1 MSDYRHILLIKP
13 SSLGDIVH
21 AMPTCAAIRRRYP
34 KARLTWLVKREWA
47 GLVERIDGVDRVWP
61 VESTLTGW
69 LSQVFPLRAERFDLA
84 VDLQGLF
91 RSAAIGWLS
100 GSPLLVGFA
109 NGREGSPW
117 FYSKR
122 VPVPR
127 MEMHA
132 VDRYL
137 LVAKAVGAEEPA
149 KPEFNFRIPQTDH
162 DEVDRL
168 LSRSGLTPGTSWVA
182 MNVSA
187 RWPTKRWPA
196 ASFAEVADRLQQDGF
211 GAVVMIGGPDDRA
224 DVAAVNG
231 MMKTRVVDLAGA
243 TSAGL
248 LPALLSRASLL
259 ITNDSGPMH
268 IAAAA
273 GTPVVALFGPTS
285 AARTGPYG
293 VGHSILTGHVP
304 CSPCFSRTCHN
315 TSSLGM
321 LTNGVAR
328 TGFGGGSNA
337 AVSSN
342 GSPMNV
348 LLVRPDGIGD
358 EILCLPVASALRT
371 ASARGADHLPV
382 QRVRRSTI
390 GLTIRISTRS
400 GRSRAGNPCASWYR
414 CFAGPSMPWCFSS
427 RSSV

>member
-1 MSDYRHILLIKP
+1 MEDYRHILFIKP

-21 AMPTCAAIRRRYP
+21 AMPTCAAIRRAYP

-61 VESTLTGW
+61 VESTLKGW
-69 LSQVFPLRAERFDLA
+69 LSQVPLLRAERFDLV

-117 FYSKR
+117 LYSRR
-122 VPVPR
+122 VPVPQL
-127 MEMHA
+127 EMHA

-137 LVAKAVGAEEPA
+137 LVAKAVGAVGSGA
-149 KPEFNFRIPQTDH
+149 PEFRFRIPQADH

-168 LSRSGLTPGTSWVA
+168 LSRSGVTPGTSWVA

-196 ASFAEVADRLQQDGF
+196 ASFAEVADRLQQEGC
-211 GAVVMIGGPDDRA
+211 GAVVMIGGPDERA
-224 DVAAVNG
+224 DVAAVSG
-231 MMKTRVVDLAGA
+231 MMKTPAIDLAGS
-243 TSAGL
+243 TTVGL
-248 LPALLSRASLL
+248 LPALLSKASLL

-285 AARTGPYG
+285 AVLTGPYG
-293 VGHSILTGHVP
+293 AGHRVLTGQVP
-304 CSPCFSRTCHN
+304 CSPCFSRVCRHSPEMECLHLIKPN
-315 TSSLGM
+315 NVAEAARHV
-321 LTNGVAR
+321 LTAQ
-328 TGFGGGSNA
+328 TI
-337 AVSSN
+337 
-342 GSPMNV
+342 SP
-348 LLVRPDGIGD
+348 
-358 EILCLPVASALRT
+358 
-371 ASARGADHLPV
+371 
-382 QRVRRSTI
+382 
-390 GLTIRISTRS
+390 
-400 GRSRAGNPCASWYR
+400 
-414 CFAGPSMPWCFSS
+414 
-427 RSSV
+427 

>member
-1 MSDYRHILLIKP
+1 MPDYRHILLIKP

-21 AMPTCAAIRRRYP
+21 AMPTCAAIRRAYP

-69 LSQVFPLRAERFDLA
+69 LSQVSLLRAERFDLV

-117 FYSKR
+117 FYSRR
-122 VPVPR
+122 VPVPQL
-127 MEMHA
+127 EMHA

-137 LVAKAVGAEEPA
+137 LVGKAVGAMEA
-149 KPEFNFRIPQTDH
+149 GTPEFRFCIPQPDYE
-162 DEVDRL
+162 EVDRL
-168 LSRSGLTPGTSWVA
+168 LSRSGVTPGTSWVA

-196 ASFAEVADRLQQDGF
+196 ASFAEVADRLRQEGC
-211 GAVVMIGGPDDRA
+211 GAVVMIGGPDERVE
-224 DVAAVNG
+224 VAAVRAE
-231 MMKTRVVDLAGA
+231 MKIPAIDLSGV
-243 TSAGL
+243 TTVGL
-248 LPALLSRASLL
+248 LPALLSKASLL

-268 IAAAA
+268 IAAAV

-293 VGHSILTGHVP
+293 VGHHVLTGNVP
-304 CSPCFSRTCHN
+304 CRPCFSRTCQN
-315 TSSLGM
+315 
-321 LTNGVAR
+321 
-328 TGFGGGSNA
+328 
-337 AVSSN
+337 
-342 GSPMNV
+342 
-348 LLVRPDGIGD
+348 
-358 EILCLPVASALRT
+358 ILPLECLRT
-371 ASARGADHLPV
+371 ISPEQVLAAARS
-382 QRVRRSTI
+382 QRFLRMVPR
-390 GLTIRISTRS
+390 
-400 GRSRAGNPCASWYR
+400 
-414 CFAGPSMPWCFSS
+414 
-427 RSSV
+427 

>member
-1 MSDYRHILLIKP
+1 MTSGKGERGKSRETRGSCTSRLSRISRQSRAAYMMEDYRHILFIKP

-21 AMPTCAAIRRRYP
+21 AMPTCAAIRRAYP

-61 VESTLTGW
+61 VESTLKGW
-69 LSQVFPLRAERFDLA
+69 LSQVPLLRAERFDLV

-117 FYSKR
+117 LYSRR
-122 VPVPR
+122 VPVPQL
-127 MEMHA
+127 EMHA

-137 LVAKAVGAEEPA
+137 LVAKAVGAVGSGA
-149 KPEFNFRIPQTDH
+149 PEFRFRIPQADH

-168 LSRSGLTPGTSWVA
+168 LSRSGVTPGTSWVA

-196 ASFAEVADRLQQDGF
+196 ASFAEVADRLQQEGC
-211 GAVVMIGGPDDRA
+211 GAVVMIGGPDERA
-224 DVAAVNG
+224 DVAAVSG
-231 MMKTRVVDLAGA
+231 MMKTPAINLAGS
-243 TSAGL
+243 TTVGL
-248 LPALLSRASLL
+248 LPALLSKASLL

-285 AARTGPYG
+285 AVLTGPYG
-293 VGHSILTGHVP
+293 AGHRVLTGQVP
-304 CSPCFSRTCHN
+304 CSPCFSRVCRHSPEMECLHLIKPN
-315 TSSLGM
+315 NVAEAARHV
-321 LTNGVAR
+321 LTAQ
-328 TGFGGGSNA
+328 TI
-337 AVSSN
+337 
-342 GSPMNV
+342 SP
-348 LLVRPDGIGD
+348 
-358 EILCLPVASALRT
+358 
-371 ASARGADHLPV
+371 
-382 QRVRRSTI
+382 
-390 GLTIRISTRS
+390 
-400 GRSRAGNPCASWYR
+400 
-414 CFAGPSMPWCFSS
+414 
-427 RSSV
+427 

>member
-1 MSDYRHILLIKP
+1 MMEDYRHILFIKP

-21 AMPTCAAIRRRYP
+21 AMPTCAAIRRAYP

-61 VESTLTGW
+61 VESTLKGW
-69 LSQVFPLRAERFDLA
+69 LSQVPLLRAERFDLV

-117 FYSKR
+117 LYSRR
-122 VPVPR
+122 VPVPQL
-127 MEMHA
+127 EMHA

-137 LVAKAVGAEEPA
+137 LVAKAVGAVGSSA
-149 KPEFNFRIPQTDH
+149 PEFRFRIPQADH

-168 LSRSGLTPGTSWVA
+168 LSRSGVTPGTSWVA

-196 ASFAEVADRLQQDGF
+196 ASFAEVADRLQQEGC
-211 GAVVMIGGPDDRA
+211 GAVVMIGGPDERA
-224 DVAAVNG
+224 DVAAVSG
-231 MMKTRVVDLAGA
+231 MMKTPAINLAGS
-243 TSAGL
+243 TTVGL
-248 LPALLSRASLL
+248 LPALLSKASLL

-285 AARTGPYG
+285 AVLTGPYG
-293 VGHSILTGHVP
+293 AGHRVLTGQVP
-304 CSPCFSRTCHN
+304 CSPCFSRVCRHSPEMECLHLIKPN
-315 TSSLGM
+315 NVAEAARHV
-321 LTNGVAR
+321 LTAQ
-328 TGFGGGSNA
+328 TI
-337 AVSSN
+337 
-342 GSPMNV
+342 SP
-348 LLVRPDGIGD
+348 
-358 EILCLPVASALRT
+358 
-371 ASARGADHLPV
+371 
-382 QRVRRSTI
+382 
-390 GLTIRISTRS
+390 
-400 GRSRAGNPCASWYR
+400 
-414 CFAGPSMPWCFSS
+414 
-427 RSSV
+427 